1 MKKRIIA
8 LILSFLALFQPWSA
22 YASGLW
28 VSASCAVLMCADTG
42 EVLYSKNP
50 HEKRSMAS
58 TTKIMTAL
66 LAVREATPER
76 EITVTKDMV
85 SVEGTSMGLLPGDK
99 VSLRELV
106 YGMLLSSGNDAA
118 NTVACV
124 LGGSPE
130 GFAVMMNEQ
139 ADLIGM
145 EDTNFV
151 TASGLDSEGH
161 YSTAYDMA
169 LLASEC
175 IKEPLFREVCSSR
188 TAKLS
193 YGNPP
198 YSRTLSNHN
207 RLLWSCEGVIGVKT
221 GFTRKSGRCLVSAAE
236 RDGVTLVAVT
246 LNAPDDW
253 NDHIRMLEYGF
264 DTVETESFEF
274 DASDYQVSVYGGT
287 SDYVAV
293 HATEAPVLVKQSR
306 IYETVV
312 LMSPYVY
319 APVNKGQI
327 LGKVLIRY
335 GGKTVAEIPLAA
347 SADSAVKLK
356 TVNEEKPKGYFASL
370 FQKIKD
376 YLLQR

>member
-1 MKKRIIA
+1 MKKRIFA
-8 LILSFLALFQPWSA
+8 LVLSFLALFQSWSA

-76 EITVTKDMV
+76 EITVTKEMV

-118 NTVACV
+118 NTVACI

-139 ADLIGM
+139 ADFIGM

-175 IKEPLFREVCSSR
+175 IKDPLFREVCSSK

-264 DTVETESFEF
+264 DSVEAERYEF
-274 DASDYQVSVYGGT
+274 DASAYEVSVYGGT
-287 SDYVAV
+287 TASVAV
-293 HATEAPVLVKQSR
+293 HSTEAPVLVKQSR

-319 APVNKGQI
+319 APVEKGQI
-327 LGKVLIRY
+327 LGKILIRY

-347 SADSAVKLK
+347 SADSAVKPK
-356 TVNEEKPKGYFASL
+356 TVVEEKPKGYFASL

-376 YLLQR
+376 YFVQR

>member
-76 EITVTKDMV
+76 EITVTKEMV

-139 ADLIGM
+139 ADHIGM

-175 IKEPLFREVCSSR
+175 IKDPLFREVCSSR

-264 DTVETESFEF
+264 DTVEAERYEF
-274 DASDYQVSVYGGT
+274 DASAYEVSVYGGT
-287 SDYVAV
+287 SDYVPV

-347 SADSAVKLK
+347 TADSAVKPK

-376 YLLQR
+376 YFVQR

>member
-1 MKKRIIA
+1 MKKRIFA

-22 YASGLW
+22 YASGLC

-76 EITVTKDMV
+76 EITVTKEMV
-85 SVEGTSMGLLPGDK
+85 SVEGTSMGLLPSDK

-175 IKEPLFREVCSSR
+175 IKDPLFREVCSSR

-198 YSRTLSNHN
+198 YLRTLSNHN

-274 DASDYQVSVYGGT
+274 DASAYQVSVYGGKT
-287 SDYVAV
+287 ASVAV

-376 YLLQR
+376 YFVQR